1 MTVETT
7 NIWSVIDRYVEN
19 IAGIELRHLR
29 YFRAVA
35 HELHFGRAAER
46 LGMTQPPLSQQIRQL
61 EERLG
66 VALFERTS
74 RSVSLTAA
82 GSTLLERSGAVFE
95 ALDEAVEGARRTDAG
110 EIGTVTISFATSV
123 MLNALPAI
131 VREFREGAPD
141 VRLELRELAT
151 AEQMDGLRHGRLDVG
166 FVREVEREPELEL
179 ETVLREPLLI
189 GVPCSHP
196 SSGRE
201 GAHALANFSGE
212 PFVLFPR
219 EVAPGLH
226 ERILALCGEAGFRP
240 RVVQR
245 SFEIATTVSLVA
257 AGVGVTI
264 VPASIRKLRWGS
276 VQFLDIEDADAHTRI
291 DMAYRARGRPPVVD
305 AFLETVRARVRG
317 GAGFG
322 TTEGDGAIWP

>member
-1 MTVETT
+1 M
-7 NIWSVIDRYVEN
+7 IDRYVGN
-19 IAGIELRHLR
+19 IDGIELRHLR

-35 HELHFGRAAER
+35 QELHFGRAAEL

-66 VALFERTS
+66 VLLFERTS

-95 ALDEAVEGARRTDAG
+95 ALGDAVEGARRADAG

-123 MLNALPAI
+123 MLNALPSI
-131 VREFREGAPD
+131 VREFRDHAPD
-141 VRLELRELAT
+141 VRLELRELST
-151 AEQMDGLRHGRLDVG
+151 AEQVDGLRLGRIDVG
-166 FVREVEREPELEL
+166 FVREVDREPELEL

-189 GVPCSHP
+189 GVARSHP
-196 SSGRE
+196 SADLE
-201 GAHALANFSGE
+201 GPHALANFSGE

-226 ERILALCGEAGFRP
+226 ARILALCGEAGFRP
-240 RVVQR
+240 RVVQE
-245 SFEIATTVSLVA
+245 SLEIATTVSLVA

-276 VQFLDIEDADAHTRI
+276 VRFLDVEEADAHTRI
-291 DMAYRARGRPPVVD
+291 DMAYRARGRSPVVD
-305 AFLETVRARVRG
+305 AFLATVRARVQE

-322 TTEGDGAIWP
+322 ATEGERTTRP